1 MKKVAIT
8 EKNQDEIDRLVKRI
22 PFFSSVLAGSEAQ
35 FDTLL
40 DLADI
45 VEVSAGETVIRK
57 GDTDMYLYFLLKGQ
71 LTVFPDD
78 DPYSSQL
85 NYISPGEVFGIL
97 SMITNTPR
105 SAMIKAD
112 ENARSIFLFKLNF
125 AYLND
130 DSAKS
135 ELKLQTKIEFYRMAA
150 NYVRWTLEMKK
161 MADPKHPLVAMMMK
175 LPLLKAPK
183 GTNEELQALKEQTK
197 SMAELLFQWNES
209 DIGASDTEQAT
220 IIRQH

>member
-1 MKKVAIT
+1 MKKLAIT
-8 EKNQDEIDRLVKRI
+8 EQNQDEIYRLIKRI
-22 PFFSSVLAGSEAQ
+22 PFFSSVLASSEAQ
-35 FDTLL
+35 FETLL

-57 GDTDMYLYFLLKGQ
+57 GDTDMYLFFLLKGQ
-71 LTVFPDD
+71 LTVYLDD
-78 DPYSSQL
+78 DPYSSRL

-112 ENARSIFLFKLNF
+112 ENARSILLFKLNF

-161 MADPKHPLVAMMMK
+161 MADPKNPLTAKMLK

-183 GTNEELQALKEQTK
+183 NTNEELQALKEQTK

-209 DIGASDTEQAT
+209 DMDAGGSQEAAIS
-220 IIRQH
+220 RQH